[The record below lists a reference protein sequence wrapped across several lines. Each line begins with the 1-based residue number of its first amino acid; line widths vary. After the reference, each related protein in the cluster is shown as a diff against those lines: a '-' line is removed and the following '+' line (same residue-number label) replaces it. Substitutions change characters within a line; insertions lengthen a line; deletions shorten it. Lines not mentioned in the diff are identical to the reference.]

1 MPQFSASV
9 SPPVN
14 VCAHC
19 IITLNHCVYGHGP
32 TRLLSVLGHSAATGR
47 YVLKIPI
54 DATIAIHPGL
64 KGPLAL
70 EFLNSASGRTCMFT
84 GVHHWSWSGLNMF
97 VYLADG
103 VTADTFND
111 AFNVGDTLRVR
122 QTADWDR
129 PVKRLFKNKNS
140 NAPAYLNRS
149 VTSSTPGSSLTVA
162 STFTMLC

>member
-1 MPQFSASV
+1 M
-9 SPPVN
+9 
-14 VCAHC
+14 
-19 IITLNHCVYGHGP
+19 
-32 TRLLSVLGHSAATGR
+32 
-47 YVLKIPI
+47 
-54 DATIAIHPGL
+54 
-64 KGPLAL
+64 

-149 VTSSTPGSSLTVA
+149 VTSSTPGVLSHGNQYLHHVMLTYGA
-162 STFTMLC
+162 LAMSRFHISTGLKTIWH